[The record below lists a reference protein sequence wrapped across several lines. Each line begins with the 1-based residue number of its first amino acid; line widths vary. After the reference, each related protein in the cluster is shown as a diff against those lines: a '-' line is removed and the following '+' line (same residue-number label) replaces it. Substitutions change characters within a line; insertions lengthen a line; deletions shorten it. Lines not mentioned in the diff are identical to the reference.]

1 MVKIE
6 ETMDQWLKNLYTNK
20 PRFSKNS
27 LTKMYQ
33 TKHLGD
39 SKQFTIDN
47 EKNKKM
53 LIEND
58 KPDELIP
65 IRIDVEIEGNRF
77 KESVCWNL
85 DEAYMEPENFAK
97 ILAEENNLAPAF
109 EHEIS
114 K

>member
-6 ETMDQWLKNLYTNK
+6 EIMDQWLKNLYTNK

-33 TKHLGD
+33 KPMGD
-39 SKQFTIDN
+39 VKPFTIDSD
-47 EKNKKM
+47 KNRKI

-77 KESVCWNL
+77 RENVCWNL
-85 DEAYMEPENFAK
+85 DEHYMTPEHFAK